1 MQDLMNIGLLF
12 KHMEWADASVWKS
25 VLLFPVSH
33 NDSALKKYLFHIHSV
48 QRAFYYIWTGQP
60 LELPKETDFNEL
72 IDLAKWGGEYYKNLE
87 TFLKSFDRV
96 GLNDII
102 EIPWAN
108 RLEKIIGKKPV
119 NPTVA
124 ETMLQVAMHTT
135 YHRGQLNKRLRELG
149 GEPPLI
155 DFIVWIWLGK
165 PKAEWK
171 I

>member
-1 MQDLMNIGLLF
+1 MNF
-12 KHMEWADASVWKS
+12 KI
-25 VLLFPVSH
+25 F
-33 NDSALKKYLFHIHSV
+33 
-48 QRAFYYIWTGQP
+48 T
-60 LELPKETDFNEL
+60 
-72 IDLAKWGGEYYKNLE
+72 
-87 TFLKSFDRV
+87 
-96 GLNDII
+96 
-102 EIPWAN
+102 
-108 RLEKIIGKKPV
+108 LEKIIGKKPV